1 MNALLKTILS
11 NGVVRAKI
19 KKYANSASI
28 AVGTATLTLVTN
40 FLMTHASFLSTTS
53 DGIIA
58 AFVATTATGAVL
70 TLGSVILEQVDVGN
84 VSAKVIAVAATGDVA
99 SANDNAI
106 VKQIKAAAGT
116 PEALD
121 ALVAK
126 LKSGAV

>member
-11 NGVVRAKI
+11 NGVVRARI

-126 LKSGAV
+126 LKAGAV